1 MYRVI
6 RYHNFGAVDL
16 HLSTKDYYPRLDWLQ
31 MYTMKYYNSI
41 CDYKEINSTTVTDKI
56 LKITHVYN
64 ILYTCWTHEPTKNE
78 HNNLTDVP
86 E

>member
-31 MYTMKYYNSI
+31 MYTMKYYDSMKLYIDINTNRVLRFFKPHI
-41 CDYKEINSTTVTDKI
+41 DYQVRYIYDMHIVT
-56 LKITHVYN
+56 YM
-64 ILYTCWTHEPTKNE
+64 
-78 HNNLTDVP
+78 
-86 E
+86 